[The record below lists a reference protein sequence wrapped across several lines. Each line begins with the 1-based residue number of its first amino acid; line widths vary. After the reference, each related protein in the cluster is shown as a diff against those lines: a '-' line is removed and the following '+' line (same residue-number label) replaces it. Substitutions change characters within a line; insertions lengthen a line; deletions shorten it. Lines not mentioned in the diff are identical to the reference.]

1 MIVTYIFHSGYAVIF
16 DDFSVII
23 DYHSDVIDPEYGVF
37 CVKDRLL
44 NQKEDLYV
52 VCTHSHP
59 DHFNPEILE
68 WKEKKPNVHYIFS
81 KELLI
86 SQKTLPEV
94 AYYLDKEDVYMDEHI
109 RIEAFGSTDVGN
121 SFLFKHN
128 DLWFFHAGDLNNWH
142 WSDEVSKKEALTYE
156 NNFLCELELLAERT
170 DHIHVAMF
178 PIDPR
183 LGRNYMRGAEQFIE
197 RIQTDYFLPMHFGEC
212 YDKANAFEKCASKHG
227 CVYLA
232 ITHPGQSFRLY

>member
-1 MIVTYIFHSGYAVIF
+1 MIVTYIFHSGYAIEC

-23 DYHSDVIDPEYGVF
+23 DFHKDVKREDGKF
-37 CVKDRLL
+37 WVKDYLL
-44 NQKEDLYV
+44 DKGGELYI

-59 DHFNPEILE
+59 DHFNAEILD
-68 WKEKKPNVHYIFS
+68 WRKKKPDIHYIFS
-81 KELLI
+81 KELLF
-86 SQKTLPEV
+86 SKKSLPDDAV
-94 AYYLDKEDVYMDEHI
+94 YLDKADVYEDEHI

-142 WSDEVSKKEALTYE
+142 WNEEVSKKEALTYE

-170 DHIHVAMF
+170 DHLHVVMF

-183 LGRNYMRGAEQFIE
+183 LGHHYMRGAEQFVQ
-197 RIQTDYFLPMHFGEC
+197 RIKTDYFFPMHFGEC
-212 YDKANAFEKCASKHG
+212 YDKANAFEKYASKFG
-227 CVYLA
+227 CTYLS
-232 ITHPGQSFRLY
+232 ITRSGQSFCLY